1 MMTKSRSIRSPSS
14 RQNRRVARSKSA
26 NPTGRAAKTVVP
38 NVAAGPFQPGAIVLV
53 TLNNP
58 REKLWGAIL
67 GLDPAGLSLQGLEL
81 SSFEDATNMVVAGE
95 SLNAGALFFPMHR
108 VERIQLDLPEGSI
121 PSLSQRFTHRTGL
134 TPGEA
139 LAKAVADSGPGGSA
153 A

>member
-1 MMTKSRSIRSPSS
+1 MMTKFKNIRSQS
-14 RQNRRVARSKSA
+14 ARSSQR
-26 NPTGRAAKTVVP
+26 TAKAVAP
-38 NVAAGPFQPGAIVLV
+38 NAAAGPFQPGAIVLV

-67 GLDPAGLSLQGLEL
+67 GLDPAGLSLHGIEL

-108 VERIQLDLPEGSI
+108 VERVQLDLPEGEI

-134 TPGEA
+134 TPADA
-139 LAKAVADSGPGGSA
+139 LAKAMSDSGAGASHA
-153 A
+153 

>member
-1 MMTKSRSIRSPSS
+1 MKTKLKRIASRSSKP
-14 RQNRRVARSKSA
+14 ARPGIA
-26 NPTGRAAKTVVP
+26 NSEP
-38 NVAAGPFQPGAIVLV
+38 AGPFQSGAIVLV

-67 GLDPAGLSLQGLEL
+67 GLNPAGVSLHGIEL
-81 SSFEDATNMVVAGE
+81 SSFDEATSMVVSGE
-95 SLNAGALFFPMHR
+95 PLNAGALFFPMHR

-139 LAKAVADSGPGGSA
+139 LAQAMSA
-153 A
+153 AGGGGV

>member
-1 MMTKSRSIRSPSS
+1 MKIKSKRISS
-14 RQNRRVARSKSA
+14 QKSKPARLSTEGITA
-26 NPTGRAAKTVVP
+26 
-38 NVAAGPFQPGAIVLV
+38 AAGPFHPGAIVLV

-67 GLDPAGLSLQGLEL
+67 ELNPAGLSLHGLEL
-81 SSFEDATNMVVAGE
+81 SSFEEATNMVIAGE

-134 TPGEA
+134 TPAEA
-139 LAKAVADSGPGGSA
+139 LASAMAAAGGA
-153 A
+153 GA